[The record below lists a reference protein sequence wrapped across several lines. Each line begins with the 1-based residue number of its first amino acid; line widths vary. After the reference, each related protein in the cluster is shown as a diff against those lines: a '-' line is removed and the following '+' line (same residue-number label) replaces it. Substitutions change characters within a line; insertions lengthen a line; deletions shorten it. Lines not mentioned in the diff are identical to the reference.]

1 MSQKEPI
8 KAIFSLSN
16 GEQLIIQLPTEIQN
30 LSPHDLEDLED
41 ILELLLAKTKKQRIS
56 RCLERIKK

>member
-1 MSQKEPI
+1 MSKKEPI

-30 LSPHDLEDLED
+30 MSPPDLEDLED